1 MRNYH
6 LIAATGHCQ
15 VPRISRFS
23 TWKKVDIN
31 AIIDDIASNQ
41 RKKMASITIRNLSDQ
56 IKERLRRQAA
66 RHGIS
71 LEAYARQILQQASS
85 AETPGPLD
93 LVALA
98 QTYFGAEGGVDLP
111 LPARGS
117 KREPVDFEP

>member
-1 MRNYH
+1 
-6 LIAATGHCQ
+6 
-15 VPRISRFS
+15 
-23 TWKKVDIN
+23 
-31 AIIDDIASNQ
+31 
-41 RKKMASITIRNLSDQ
+41 MASITIRNLSDQ

-93 LVALA
+93 LVALS